1 VSIERTC
8 REALGENDEWF
19 TNRNTPGAFIEF
31 KLRFETYSPNDIRA
45 MGSYL
50 SPAACEEIKA
60 ACDRFLAS
68 RGKLTGRDYAKLI
81 NRKHHDI

>member
-8 REALGENDEWF
+8 REALGEANGLF
-19 TNRNTPGAFIEF
+19 H
-31 KLRFETYSPNDIRA
+31 LRQTSSGLERRLRYETYSPNDIRA
-45 MGSYL
+45 LGSYL

-68 RGKLTGRDYAKLI
+68 RGKLTGRDYAKHI
-81 NRKHHDI
+81 NKKNYDI